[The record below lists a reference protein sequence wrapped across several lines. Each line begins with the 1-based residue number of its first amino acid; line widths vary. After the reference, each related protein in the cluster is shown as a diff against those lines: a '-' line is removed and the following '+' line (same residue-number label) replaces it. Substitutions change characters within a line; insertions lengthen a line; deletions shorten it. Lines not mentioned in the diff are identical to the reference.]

1 MEEMQI
7 VYMDVDELT
16 PYEHNTWAHDREDI
30 EAIKASIQ
38 RVGFRDPI
46 GIWREHNIIVE
57 GHGRLLAAK
66 ELGIKRLPCI
76 RLDDM
81 TDTQR
86 RLYAIEHNRTAELS
100 KWLPDELNREIEALK
115 LEGVEMPELD
125 LDDIGGDIEKMPE
138 IQDDDFDVTMPEET
152 TAQRGQVWQLG
163 RHRLMCGDSS
173 SADDVARL
181 MDGAT
186 ADLLLTDPPYN
197 VDVGSCERP
206 YSSNN
211 GVSIENDSMPD
222 EQFIAFL
229 AQCLRNANKF
239 LRGGAAWY
247 IFYAGLKHVLFESAI
262 NQIADWKIHE
272 QLVWVK
278 THFVIGRNS
287 DYQWMHELCLYGWKT
302 GEAHYFTDS
311 RKEATVIET
320 GKKLATMSKEEL
332 IALCEKLQ
340 GVNQS
345 TTVLYAEK
353 PNAADMHPTVKPQT
367 LLAPL
372 IRNSSKPEWKVLDIF
387 GGSGSTLIVCEQ
399 MNRQCY
405 TMELDPHYV
414 DVIITRWE
422 AFTGEKAQ
430 LIHG

>member
-1 MEEMQI
+1 MELKIEYI
-7 VYMDVDELT
+7 AVEDLKPYEKNTRKHEKKDVD
-16 PYEHNTWAHDREDI
+16 NIAKSI
-30 EAIKASIQ
+30 EKYGMCDA
-38 RVGFRDPI
+38 I
-46 GIWREHNIIVE
+46 GIWKDNIIVE
-57 GHGRLLAAK
+57 GHGRLMAAK

-125 LDDIGGDIEKMPE
+125 LDDIGGDIEEMPE

-152 TAQRGQVWQLG
+152 TAQRGQIWQLG

-222 EQFIAFL
+222 DQFIAFL

-239 LRGGAAWY
+239 LRGGC
-247 IFYAGLKHVLFESAI
+247 GLVYFLRGLE
-262 NQIADWKIHE
+262 
-272 QLVWVK
+272 
-278 THFVIGRNS
+278 TCFV
-287 DYQWMHELCLYGWKT
+287 
-302 GEAHYFTDS
+302 
-311 RKEATVIET
+311 
-320 GKKLATMSKEEL
+320 
-332 IALCEKLQ
+332 
-340 GVNQS
+340 
-345 TTVLYAEK
+345 
-353 PNAADMHPTVKPQT
+353 
-367 LLAPL
+367 
-372 IRNSSKPEWKVLDIF
+372 
-387 GGSGSTLIVCEQ
+387 
-399 MNRQCY
+399 
-405 TMELDPHYV
+405 
-414 DVIITRWE
+414 
-422 AFTGEKAQ
+422 
-430 LIHG
+430 

>member
-1 MEEMQI
+1 MEEMKI
-7 VYMDVDELT
+7 VYMDVEELT
-16 PYEHNTWAHDREDI
+16 PYEHNARAHDREDI

-57 GHGRLLAAK
+57 GHGRLMAAK

-115 LEGVEMPELD
+115 LEGVEMPELE
-125 LDDIGGDIEKMPE
+125 LDDIGGDVEEMPE

-152 TAQRGQVWQLG
+152 TAKRGQIWQLG

-181 MDGAT
+181 MDGAA

-222 EQFIAFL
+222 DQFIAFL

-239 LRGGAAWY
+239 MRGGCGMVYLLCRAKAC
-247 IFYAGLKHVLFESAI
+247 
-262 NQIADWKIHE
+262 
-272 QLVWVK
+272 
-278 THFVIGRNS
+278 FV
-287 DYQWMHELCLYGWKT
+287 
-302 GEAHYFTDS
+302 
-311 RKEATVIET
+311 
-320 GKKLATMSKEEL
+320 
-332 IALCEKLQ
+332 
-340 GVNQS
+340 
-345 TTVLYAEK
+345 
-353 PNAADMHPTVKPQT
+353 
-367 LLAPL
+367 
-372 IRNSSKPEWKVLDIF
+372 
-387 GGSGSTLIVCEQ
+387 
-399 MNRQCY
+399 
-405 TMELDPHYV
+405 
-414 DVIITRWE
+414 
-422 AFTGEKAQ
+422 
-430 LIHG
+430 